1 MRQRP
6 FIALWT
12 LAVIATVLAFVL
24 HLGLRGRTVD
34 IGYKLGRERK
44 EQARLREVKRV
55 LSLEAASYRT
65 PQRVEMVARTLF
77 AMTPPPSD
85 RVVVLK
91 GAPSP
96 ARDLP
101 NEPPDSAPPPPSV
114 SPASPASAA
123 AAAPTAGDAPRSPAP
138 ASPPGAAP

>member
-6 FIALWT
+6 FLALWT
-12 LAVIATVLAFVL
+12 LAVIATLFAFVL
-24 HLGLRGRTVD
+24 HLGRRGRTVD
-34 IGYKLGRERK
+34 VGYKLGKIRK

-77 AMTPPPSD
+77 AMTPPPPE

-91 GAPSP
+91 GAPAPDRRVPNDAPDTPLPPAASAGSP
-96 ARDLP
+96 DAAATP
-101 NEPPDSAPPPPSV
+101 TA
-114 SPASPASAA
+114 PASAL
-123 AAAPTAGDAPRSPAP
+123 
-138 ASPPGAAP
+138 PGAAP

>member
-1 MRQRP
+1 MKQRP
-6 FIALWT
+6 FVALWT
-12 LAVIATVLAFVL
+12 LAVVATVLAFVL

-34 IGYKLGRERK
+34 TGYKLGKARK

-77 AMTPPPSD
+77 AMTPPPPE

-91 GAPSP
+91 GPPAPPRDRPSVAPDSPAPS
-96 ARDLP
+96 
-101 NEPPDSAPPPPSV
+101 
-114 SPASPASAA
+114 ASAA
-123 AAAPTAGDAPRSPAP
+123 AGPPGA
-138 ASPPGAAP
+138 PGAAPDRAGAAP

>member
-1 MRQRP
+1 VKQRP
-6 FIALWT
+6 FLALWT
-12 LAVIATVLAFVL
+12 LAVVATVLAFVL

-34 IGYKLGRERK
+34 VGYKLGKARK

-77 AMTPPPSD
+77 AMTPPPSE

-91 GAPSP
+91 GPPAPPRELP
-96 ARDLP
+96 A
-101 NEPPDSAPPPPSV
+101 EAPDSAPPPGS
-114 SPASPASAA
+114 SAA
-123 AAAPTAGDAPRSPAP
+123 AAASPSSTPPRRSAP
-138 ASPPGAAP
+138 

>member
-12 LAVIATVLAFVL
+12 IAVLATVLAFVL

-77 AMTPPPSD
+77 AMTPPPPE

-91 GAPSP
+91 GAPAP
-96 ARDLP
+96 ARGLP
-101 NEPPDSAPPPPSV
+101 ADAPDTAPPAP
-114 SPASPASAA
+114 PASAA
-123 AAAPTAGDAPRSPAP
+123 NPDAAPAPPAAASAGAP
-138 ASPPGAAP
+138 